1 MKENSTINNVCTRL
15 CEKNQ
20 ISTLILAFGS
30 NNVASFK
37 NATFF
42 GFLTHYASINTHASI
57 DNKSFFQT

>member
-1 MKENSTINNVCTRL
+1 MCVQDWWK
-15 CEKNQ
+15 KNQ

-30 NNVASFK
+30 NNAASFK

-42 GFLTHYASINTHASI
+42 EFLAHYVSINTHASI

>member
-1 MKENSTINNVCTRL
+1 MCVQDWWK
-15 CEKNQ
+15 KNQ

-30 NNVASFK
+30 NINAASFK

-42 GFLTHYASINTHASI
+42 GFLAHYVSINTHASI